1 MENQQHIDDAV
12 HIKVGYV
19 AEIPDGGVSEF
30 SSLNAVKMFV
40 RETGLKHFFAFDR
53 DNRANVV
60 KIKAIYMDRYRESD
74 IEDRLIANKQQGG
87 KSFFVQTFKD
97 ERKKEEPEQPNEY
110 DDGKEL

>member
-1 MENQQHIDDAV
+1 MENQHIDDAV

-19 AEIPDGGVSEF
+19 AESPDGGVLEF
-30 SSLNAVKMFV
+30 SSFGAVKMYV
-40 RETGLKHFFAFDR
+40 RENGLKSFFAFDK

-97 ERKKEEPEQPNEY
+97 ERNPESEQPNEY

>member
-1 MENQQHIDDAV
+1 MENQQHIDDAI

-19 AEIPDGGVSEF
+19 AETPDGGVSEF
-30 SSLNAVKMFV
+30 SSLNAVRMFV
-40 RETGLKHFFAFDR
+40 RETGLKYFYAFDR

-87 KSFFVQTFKD
+87 KSFFVQTFRD
-97 ERKKEEPEQPNEY
+97 ERQPESEQPNEY
-110 DDGKEL
+110 DDGQEL